1 MVYSKEKDDDI
12 KIVADIIVNKE
23 FIEAKFK
30 DEPKTKEEIKEIIWQ
45 EVKKINQ
52 TLVSY
57 KHITEIN
64 IREKEFEK
72 TTTLKIKRYLD
83 IKK

>member
-1 MVYSKEKDDDI
+1 MD
-12 KIVADIIVNKE
+12 
-23 FIEAKFK
+23 
-30 DEPKTKEEIKEIIWQ
+30 Q

-57 KHITEIN
+57 KHITQIN

-72 TTTLKIKRYLD
+72 TTTLKIKRYLE

>member
-1 MVYSKEKDDDI
+1 MVYSIPKSDDI
-12 KIVADIIVNKE
+12 LIVADLILDSDYVQEKFGENQKTNEELKAIVWE
-23 FIEAKFK
+23 
-30 DEPKTKEEIKEIIWQ
+30 

-57 KHITEIN
+57 KHIRDIN

-72 TTTLKIKRYLD
+72 TTTLKIKRYLEH
-83 IKK
+83 KN